1 MFIRDL
7 FKVATNMLC
16 GAAILRGRRRT
27 QRIKKPVMTSFG
39 DENTPPSRRLLRDD
53 DVTGAC
59 NGSFLEIPWPE
70 PVSPSPPAS
79 SLCIRGTPGCTGKVP
94 ASITSKMRSL
104 QQKQQQQQQNVTSES
119 EQAKGRYVTTPAS
132 RADDDYV
139 TNSAARSS
147 RDVIKG

>member
-1 MFIRDL
+1 
-7 FKVATNMLC
+7 MLC

-39 DENTPPSRRLLRDD
+39 DENTPPSRLLLRGD

-59 NGSFLEIPWPE
+59 NGSFLETPWPE

-79 SLCIRGTPGCTGKVP
+79 SSCVRGTPGCTGKVQ

-104 QQKQQQQQQNVTSES
+104 QQKQQQKQQDISCES

-132 RADDDYV
+132 RGDDDYV